1 MIANRRARYMLP
13 LILILSALWLAACS
27 SSGGHQAVP
36 SGTPSAAAYPVT
48 IGSVVIHAKPVSIV
62 SLSPTAT
69 EMLFAMGAGSQVA
82 AVDKYSDYP
91 PNAPKKDLDGIQ
103 LNVEAITAYKPDLV
117 ITQNPSPADAKLKA
131 LGIPVISEPAV
142 STLDEA
148 YAQYLQLGRVSSHE
162 GEAQTVVA
170 NIKKQISN
178 IVSAAPANAKPATYY
193 YELDPTFYSE
203 TSSTFV
209 GEVFKLFGLTSI
221 ADGAKGAAGG
231 NGSPQLNN
239 EFILK
244 SDPDYV
250 FLADT
255 VCCQQSAAT
264 VGRRPGWAGMSAIK
278 AGRIA
283 SINDDIASRWGPR
296 IVTLVQAIAD
306 ELRTHPV
313 PSS

>member
-1 MIANRRARYMLP
+1 MVVNSRARFILP
-13 LILILSALWLAACS
+13 WVAVLLAFCLAACG
-27 SSGGHQAVP
+27 SSGGGGSAP
-36 SGTPSAAAYPVT
+36 SGVSSAAYPVT
-48 IGSVVIHAKPVSIV
+48 IGSVTIHAKPTSIV

-69 EMLFAMGAGSQVA
+69 EMLFAMGAGGQIT

-117 ITQNPSPADAKLKA
+117 ITQNPSPADAKLKT
-131 LGIPVISEPAV
+131 LGIPVVSEPAV
-142 STLDEA
+142 ATLDEA
-148 YAQYLQLGRVSSHE
+148 YAQFLQLGRASGHE
-162 GEAQTVVA
+162 GEAQAAVT
-170 NIKKQISN
+170 NLKKQISD
-178 IVSAAPANAKPATYY
+178 IVTAAPKNARPATSY
-193 YELDPTFYSE
+193 YELDPTLYSE

-209 GEVFKLFGLTSI
+209 GEIFKLFGLSSI
-221 ADGAKGAAGG
+221 ADAAKGAAGG

-239 EFILK
+239 EYILK
-244 SDPDYV
+244 SDPDYI

-264 VGRRPGWAGMSAIK
+264 VARRPGWAGMNAIK
-278 AGRIA
+278 ARRVA

-296 IVTLVQAIAD
+296 IVTLVQTIAD